1 MKCATQALCAM
12 MLLCCL
18 CALTARAALLPIT
31 SSVTFNLYGQDYA
44 GSNAGVLRNPD
55 SSGPLPIALFPGITY
70 SAPMFD
76 PSPAALTTASGN
88 ATYASTG
95 TNELLLGEGTIVQPV
110 TAQSI
115 STLKIDMNA
124 AYLSIGETAEHV
136 SNLSYLALVNVYP
149 ALNPQDP
156 SPFAYFDAS
165 MHYYINGIPVPDS
178 GYLLHFESGPTGG
191 PVVRNITGPDNSVL
205 VPHLNSGD
213 ILSVVG
219 ELTFAVNR
227 GSFESTVPEPGMAL
241 TMFATTAML
250 ARLRRRT

>member
-1 MKCATQALCAM
+1 M
-12 MLLCCL
+12 
-18 CALTARAALLPIT
+18 RAALLPIS

-55 SSGPLPIALFPGITY
+55 SSGPLPIQQFPGITY

-95 TNELLLGEGTIVQPV
+95 TNEILLGEGTIVQPV
-110 TAQSI
+110 TAQSV
-115 STLKIDMNA
+115 STLKIDMIA
-124 AYLSIGETAEHV
+124 AYLSVGETAEHV

-149 ALNPQDP
+149 ALSPDDP
-156 SPFAYFDAS
+156 PPFAYFDAS
-165 MHYYINGIPVPDS
+165 MHYFVNGIPVPDS

-227 GSFESTVPEPGMAL
+227 GSFESTVPEPGTAL
-241 TMFATTAML
+241 TVLAATVMA
-250 ARLRRRT
+250 AGLRRRT